1 MRSIVRGLPA
11 LIVTPRFAAQT
22 ELKIARLGDEI
33 VVFHPTSW
41 FSHVLNPAAAAVL
54 DFVSESARSR
64 DEIESLLFDL
74 LDEDARASCAQHAD
88 RVIEDLSI
96 IGLIHELPGEPLANR

>member
-1 MRSIVRGLPA
+1 MPA
-11 LIVTPRFAAQT
+11 LIVTPRFTAQT
-22 ELKIARLGDEI
+22 ALKIARLGDDI

-74 LDEDARASCAQHAD
+74 LDADARASCGQHAD

-96 IGLIHELPGEPLANR
+96 IGLIHELPEEPLANR